1 VQITEIAMAAAITVS
16 LGGASYAALNT
27 EALTGTARTVAEQ
40 ADCRA
45 VDTAIVGYL
54 AENGVM
60 PHQIADVEPYVSGDI
75 SAYRIVDG
83 LAAGPG
89 CDPVTTR

>member
-1 VQITEIAMAAAITVS
+1 VQITEVAMAAAITIS
-16 LGGASYAALNT
+16 LGGVSYAAFNT
-27 EALTGTARTVAEQ
+27 DAVTEKARTVATQ

-45 VDTAIVGYL
+45 VDTAIVAYL
-54 AENGVM
+54 AENDAA
-60 PHQIADVEPYVSGDI
+60 PRQIADVERYVRGDI

-89 CDPVTTR
+89 CETVNR

>member
-1 VQITEIAMAAAITVS
+1 MAAAITIS
-16 LGGASYAALNT
+16 LGGVSYAAFNT
-27 EALTGTARTVAEQ
+27 DTLTEKARTVAAQ

-54 AENGVM
+54 AENDAM
-60 PHQIADVEPYVSGDI
+60 PQQITDIERYVHGDI

-89 CDPVTTR
+89 CEPVNR